1 MTKGQART
9 LNALYAVDVFFD
21 FFAARIPNT
30 AANPARQRFARAL
43 AELIWHVDTQEAAPL
58 MSRGLT
64 KARSAKVT
72 ALKRD
77 HMRHIVRIARLEAA
91 DIPELAPLKMPR
103 GEVGIHKLLSSATGL
118 AVIADQYR
126 NVFIAGG
133 CKPSFVDDLYAA
145 IDDITETLTS
155 RTQRNGDRAA
165 ATIGLKALLTRCTKL
180 VAILDGFIQTEA
192 HDRVVAP
199 ECLRRKSGADE
210 HESGGAG
217 RAQLSRVSRSHHS
230 LVVGVWG
237 LSGAL
242 TIVETAEAAKCLS
255 SATPLTIHSRR
266 RAAMSVGHI
275 SVGEPPAP
283 TERGAPSEPNATTGL
298 LGIDVVQ
305 DSGRYR
311 IARIYRG
318 DPWVAGQRGPL
329 AAPGIDVRD
338 GEYLIDVNGKPLSA
352 SDNFYRAFD
361 ATAGRPTKISVGNA
375 SGRDARQITVTPT
388 GSEDGLRTFQWVQD
402 NIRRVDSL
410 SRGRIA
416 YIYMMDPAARFTT
429 PCSPSHRPSWY
440 AVKSGL
446 ALMTGWFS

>member
-64 KARSAKVT
+64 KAKSAKVT

-77 HMRHIVRIARLEAA
+77 HMRHIVRIARLEAT
-91 DIPELAPLKMPR
+91 DIPELAALKMPR

-192 HDRVVAP
+192 HEDAALLASWASMKLARRSP
-199 ECLRRKSGADE
+199 TRRKALEHTTAVKGIEAQARAAEPIRDPARLLPMISTELSGTTHAPRPTIRDDQ
-210 HESGGAG
+210 AY
-217 RAQLSRVSRSHHS
+217 S
-230 LVVGVWG
+230 LV
-237 LSGAL
+237 L
-242 TIVETAEAAKCLS
+242 
-255 SATPLTIHSRR
+255 P
-266 RAAMSVGHI
+266 
-275 SVGEPPAP
+275 
-283 TERGAPSEPNATTGL
+283 
-298 LGIDVVQ
+298 
-305 DSGRYR
+305 
-311 IARIYRG
+311 
-318 DPWVAGQRGPL
+318 
-329 AAPGIDVRD
+329 
-338 GEYLIDVNGKPLSA
+338 
-352 SDNFYRAFD
+352 
-361 ATAGRPTKISVGNA
+361 
-375 SGRDARQITVTPT
+375 
-388 GSEDGLRTFQWVQD
+388 
-402 NIRRVDSL
+402 
-410 SRGRIA
+410 
-416 YIYMMDPAARFTT
+416 
-429 PCSPSHRPSWY
+429 
-440 AVKSGL
+440 
-446 ALMTGWFS
+446 